1 MQITGVTGNNNCNYI
16 TLSAKSDVGSHVH
29 CDVGYVIKRNSIA
42 IKSDPASFAIS
53 LPFFGTF
60 ELNILVVAVALREL
74 LVYSHPIPVP
84 PSTLTANIFSVL
96 NPTRCCV
103 YQGLLDIQGI
113 CSSGYMYR
121 KGVVGGSLSK
131 Y

>member
-1 MQITGVTGNNNCNYI
+1 MQITGATGNNNCNYI

-60 ELNILVVAVALREL
+60 ELLSYPRRRRSYKEDDQT
-74 LVYSHPIPVP
+74 S
-84 PSTLTANIFSVL
+84 
-96 NPTRCCV
+96 CV
-103 YQGLLDIQGI
+103 CDRSQWKHRIGNA
-113 CSSGYMYR
+113 
-121 KGVVGGSLSK
+121 
-131 Y
+131 